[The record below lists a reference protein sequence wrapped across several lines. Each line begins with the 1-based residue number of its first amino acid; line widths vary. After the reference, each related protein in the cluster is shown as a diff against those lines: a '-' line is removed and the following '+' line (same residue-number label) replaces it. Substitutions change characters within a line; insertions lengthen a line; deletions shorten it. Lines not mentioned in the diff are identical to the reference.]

1 MSKQT
6 KKGSNTGKD
15 ELIKGKLD
23 RRILI
28 IALMLG
34 KLKKEHPR
42 WVTIGKDTSGQTAL
56 EMGLVRKLSI
66 FLNEENPE

>member
-1 MSKQT
+1 MMFVLQLSKQT

-34 KLKKEHPR
+34 KAQGRTSR
-42 WVTIGKDTSGQTAL
+42 WVTIGKDTSGQTAF

-66 FLNEENPE
+66 F

>member
-1 MSKQT
+1 MMFVLQLSKQT

-34 KLKKEHPR
+34 KLKEEHPR
-42 WVTIGKDTSGQTAL
+42 
-56 EMGLVRKLSI
+56 
-66 FLNEENPE
+66 